1 GKQYQVCPG
10 ESMCDVE
17 AETKTKVDVVNAV
30 NDGDESSSRHLR
42 NSPNLS
48 ETVVDDVQESSRER
62 DGEEE
67 GIDHDAKSDE
77 MSVLD
82 ILEGICHRKMT
93 KPLTEHAP
101 RVLHQKDGR
110 SRIFYGNTSFYLL
123 FRFHQV
129 RRIYKGNEQC
139 FSKEVYFCIMVE
151 FSLIGCSLG
160 YMSNCRNML
169 KCNCDDEHSA
179 TCEAMSRIQMINGLQ
194 CRMLCSSQALISTFN

>member
-1 GKQYQVCPG
+1 MHCAYRLVPVPYRYRQYVDTSVRIEGKQYQVCPG

-82 ILEGICHRKMT
+82 ILEGICYRKMT

-129 RRIYKGNEQC
+129 RRIRFLVPQVEEQ
-139 FSKEVYFCIMVE
+139 EVVGWY
-151 FSLIGCSLG
+151 SLLTHVPG
-160 YMSNCRNML
+160 
-169 KCNCDDEHSA
+169 K
-179 TCEAMSRIQMINGLQ
+179 
-194 CRMLCSSQALISTFN
+194 STTF